1 MDPREQSVPTSIGLL
16 LLRLGAGG
24 FMITH
29 GWGKVQTL
37 LQVVK
42 GHYEGKEVPFPD
54 PIGLGPAFSLALA
67 ALAEF
72 FCALLVTVG
81 FATRLASIP
90 PAITMIVAALIV
102 HGADP
107 WTSGPDSPASKEPAL
122 LFLSAFLALF
132 FTGPG
137 QFSLDA
143 SLKRRRAKVEAA
155 K

>member
-1 MDPREQSVPTSIGLL
+1 MDPRETPVPTSIGLL
-16 LLRLGAGG
+16 ILRLGAGG

-29 GWGKVQTL
+29 GWGKVQTVL
-37 LQVVK
+37 
-42 GHYEGKEVPFPD
+42 EGTAEKVAQFGD
-54 PIGLGPAFSLALA
+54 PMGLGLPPMVNLSLA

-72 FCALLVTVG
+72 FCAILVAVG
-81 FATRLASIP
+81 FATRLAAIP
-90 PAITMIVAALIV
+90 PAITMAVAAFLV
-102 HGADP
+102 HAADP
-107 WTSGPDSPASKEPAL
+107 WTMGEGPSKEPAL

-137 QFSLDA
+137 QFSVDA

>member
-1 MDPREQSVPTSIGLL
+1 MDPRETPVPTSIGLL

-29 GWGKVQTL
+29 GWGKVQMVL
-37 LQVVK
+37 
-42 GHYEGKEVPFPD
+42 EGTAEKIAQFGD
-54 PIGLGPAFSLALA
+54 PTRLGLPPMVNLSLA

-72 FCALLVTVG
+72 FCAILVAVG
-81 FATRLASIP
+81 FATRLAAIP
-90 PAITMIVAALIV
+90 PAITMAVAAFLV
-102 HGADP
+102 HAADP
-107 WTSGPDSPASKEPAL
+107 WTMGEGASKEPAL

-137 QFSLDA
+137 QFSIDA

>member
-1 MDPREQSVPTSIGLL
+1 MDPRETPVPTSIGLL
-16 LLRLGAGG
+16 ILRLGAGG

-29 GWGKVQTL
+29 GWGKVQDVL
-37 LQVVK
+37 HGSAEKIAQF
-42 GHYEGKEVPFPD
+42 GD
-54 PIGLGPAFSLALA
+54 PVGLGLPPMVNLSLA

-72 FCALLVTVG
+72 FCAILVAVG
-81 FATRLASIP
+81 FATRLAAIP
-90 PAITMIVAALIV
+90 PAITMAVAAFLV
-102 HGADP
+102 HAADP
-107 WTSGPDSPASKEPAL
+107 WTMGEGASKEPAL

-137 QFSLDA
+137 QFSVDA